1 MRKASLFVLVAFMS
15 LVGFSQCFSL
25 PDIPDD
31 LTDGSGR
38 SEYLFLHYWDNYDF
52 NNPQVFVEGDAALGY
67 FYLMREVPIEV
78 SDESIRNTLEKASH
92 KDQIFSL
99 FIDTFRVYLFNP
111 KSYYCDYE
119 RYLAV
124 CEFVIND
131 EKINKYAKFDFELEK
146 TIILTNRVGEKA
158 AGFSVFDQDDNSIA
172 LDEIESEYLLL
183 FFNNP
188 NCNICMNTKDDIA
201 NSEIINYLI
210 DSGHLKVLSVCP
222 YDEYDLWRATDCPDN
237 WLNGFDKDQIINNK
251 KLYYFLESSSIY
263 LLDKDKRVLKK
274 DVRFDMLE
282 EYLKCI

>member
-1 MRKASLFVLVAFMS
+1 MKKLLVLLLLLASLS
-15 LVGFSQCFSL
+15 GFAQNKS
-25 PDIPDD
+25 P
-31 LTDGSGR
+31 
-38 SEYLFLHYWDNYDF
+38 EYRLLHYWDYYDF
-52 NNPQVFVEGDAALGY
+52 ENPQIFVEGDAILNY
-67 FYLMREVPIEV
+67 FYLMCAVPIEV
-78 SDESIRNTLEKASH
+78 SDESIRTTLEKASH

-131 EKINKYAKFDFELEK
+131 ENINKYAKFDFELEK

-158 AGFSVFDQDDNSIA
+158 AGFSVVDNNDNVIA

-188 NCNICMNTKDDIA
+188 NCSICMKTKNDIA
-201 NSEIINYLI
+201 NSEIINSLV
-210 DSGHLKVLSVCP
+210 DSGRLKVFAICP
-222 YDEYDLWRATDCPDN
+222 YDEYDLWKITDYPDK
-237 WLNGFDKDQIINNK
+237 WHNGFDKGQIINNE

-263 LLDKDKRVLKK
+263 ILDKEKKVLKK
-274 DVRFDMLE
+274 DLRIDVLE
-282 EYLKCI
+282 EYLETVK